1 MTEQE
6 AIEIVKK
13 EKAYMDSHAGRAQSE
28 AFEMSIKA
36 LEEVQKLRNEM
47 WELNQICRDYTSLGT
62 VEEFKALKEIDYDC
76 SIKHLTGECSYNE
89 TGCSD
94 CIGREKIRK
103 ALEKQIA
110 KKPVKRSFIV
120 PYEGINVCPS
130 CKEPLPSSKEHHC
143 KCGQK
148 LDLVNEDEE

>member
-6 AIEIVKK
+6 AIEVISKIEIPSSADIPAVL
-13 EKAYMDSHAGRAQSE
+13 E
-28 AFEMSIKA
+28 AFEIMKKA
-36 LEEVQKLRNEM
+36 
-47 WELNQICRDYTSLGT
+47 T
-62 VEEFKALKEIDYDC
+62 
-76 SIKHLTGECSYNE
+76 
-89 TGCSD
+89 
-94 CIGREKIRK
+94 
-103 ALEKQIA
+103 EKQIA

-148 LDLVNEDEE
+148 LDWRE

>member
-6 AIEIVKK
+6 TIKHLELCKK
-13 EKAYMDSHAGRAQSE
+13 SRMFIPNNDVLDV
-28 AFEMSIKA
+28 SIKA
-36 LEEVQKLRNEM
+36 LEEVQQLRNEM

-62 VEEFKALKEIDYDC
+62 VEELKELKEIDYDC

-89 TGCSD
+89 TGCSG

-110 KKPVKRSFIV
+110 KKVIDCEDEEVWYMCPCCKGDLTRIRSF
-120 PYEGINVCPS
+120 YCGY
-130 CKEPLPSSKEHHC
+130 
-143 KCGQK
+143 CGQK
-148 LDLVNEDEE
+148 LDWGNEDAE